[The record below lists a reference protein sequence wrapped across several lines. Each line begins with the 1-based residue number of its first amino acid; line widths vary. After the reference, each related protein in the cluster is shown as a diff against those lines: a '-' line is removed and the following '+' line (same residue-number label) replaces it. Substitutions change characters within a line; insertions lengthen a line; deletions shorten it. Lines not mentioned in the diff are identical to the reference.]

1 MVTYDTDRATR
12 DHLVQPSESN
22 EPTHF
27 ASADAPQLA
36 LPVLEEST
44 YSSDESSHAPLTPN
58 STVDESV
65 STPPRI
71 YSPTA
76 NESAHYAAGGP
87 NVSPTLL
94 AIHNPTTN
102 GYLGYPIVRRIYA
115 QPSTSWKRL
124 DISVRIGLCADD
136 IHLRVFEKMIE
147 AEIGRRFEE
156 QRSVADQMARIGYG
170 GGTEEIMNDSYK
182 VIRQGTQE
190 RVEREVETLQRE
202 MGIFH
207 LVTSSMIWWF
217 SNVTTQSTDILIE

>member
-1 MVTYDTDRATR
+1 MATYDTDRATR

-27 ASADAPQLA
+27 ANADAPQLI
-36 LPVLEEST
+36 LPVLEGST

-58 STVDESV
+58 STVGESV
-65 STPPRI
+65 SIPPRI

-87 NVSPTLL
+87 NISPTLL
-94 AIHNPTTN
+94 AIHNPATN
-102 GYLGYPIVRRIYA
+102 GYPIVRRIYA
-115 QPSTSWKRL
+115 QTSTAWKRL
-124 DISVRIGLCADD
+124 DIRVRIGLYADD

-156 QRSVADQMARIGYG
+156 QRKVADQMARVGYG
-170 GGTEEIMNDSYK
+170 GGTEEIVNDSYR

-207 LVTSSMIWWF
+207 LVTSSMVWWF
-217 SNVTTQSTDILIE
+217 SDVTTQSTSFS